1 MVKGGELFDELVR
14 RKNFHEAQAARIMKS
29 ILSAM
34 AYCHEKNV
42 IHRDLKP
49 ENILLD
55 NPKAKFLD
63 VKVIDFGAAIFLEPG

>member
-1 MVKGGELFDELVR
+1 
-14 RKNFHEAQAARIMKS
+14 MKS

-34 AYCHEKNV
+34 AYCHERNV

-55 NPKAKFLD
+55 NPKAAFLD